1 MSVRGKGSP
10 HQKIVPA
17 VEREGEKLL
26 IVTLSHKRHTEKR
39 WEFFPL
45 LSVLGHFRNR
55 RYTLHIYVC
64 AHPVHV
70 YLKHVLCC
78 GRTGGA
84 WLLAPFFVPTLAMER
99 LGKTESCL
107 YCISLT
113 RRVLFP
119 LLQESTVPK
128 MKGMLAAGTKQNSG
142 AGSGYS
148 ANPQLPCYL
157 HARSI
162 TPFHHLTALSW
173 GPFSLPLSAFNL
185 SQVERK
191 RRRERAKDF
200 CHQNFYYRSPYSSV
214 GVLIFFGMH
223 GQIHLRRDGNF
234 SLANLDSSKKSER
247 REQALVLGGWG
258 GLHCSPI
265 SFALISF
272 VLKVLPSFRYTHV
285 QREQ

>member
-10 HQKIVPA
+10 PFLYAPKNCPRGGERGGKVINRHIVSQETHRKTLGVFSAPVCAWTLQEQKIY
-17 VEREGEKLL
+17 
-26 IVTLSHKRHTEKR
+26 VT
-39 WEFFPL
+39 
-45 LSVLGHFRNR
+45 
-55 RYTLHIYVC
+55 HICTVC

-128 MKGMLAAGTKQNSG
+128 KKGMLAAGTKQNSG

-157 HARSI
+157 HILAVTRLSI
-162 TPFHHLTALSW
+162 ILLPFLGDLS
-173 GPFSLPLSAFNL
+173 LCPLSAFNL

-191 RRRERAKDF
+191 RRRERAKVF
-200 CHQNFYYRSPYSSV
+200 CHQNFYDRSPYSSV
-214 GVLIFFGMH
+214 GALIFFGKGKFICEEM
-223 GQIHLRRDGNF
+223 GTLVWRISTL
-234 SLANLDSSKKSER
+234 LKKSER
-247 REQALVLGGWG
+247 REQ
-258 GLHCSPI
+258 
-265 SFALISF
+265 
-272 VLKVLPSFRYTHV
+272 THV
-285 QREQ
+285 

>member
-1 MSVRGKGSP
+1 MLVT
-10 HQKIVPA
+10 
-17 VEREGEKLL
+17 
-26 IVTLSHKRHTEKR
+26 VTLSHKRHTEKR

-157 HARSI
+157 HILAVITRLSI
-162 TPFHHLTALSW
+162 ILLPFLGDLS
-173 GPFSLPLSAFNL
+173 LCPLSAFNL

-200 CHQNFYYRSPYSSV
+200 CHQNFYDRSPYSP
-214 GVLIFFGMH
+214 G
-223 GQIHLRRDGNF
+223 HL
-234 SLANLDSSKKSER
+234 NL
-247 REQALVLGGWG
+247 
-258 GLHCSPI
+258 HNP
-265 SFALISF
+265 
-272 VLKVLPSFRYTHV
+272 
-285 QREQ
+285 